1 MTRLMWD
8 QTGEKIY
15 EYGVNWGVLYLPNNV
30 GVYDTGYAWNGLVS
44 VTESPSGAE
53 ANPQYADNIKYLN
66 LISAEQFGGTVEAF
80 TYPDEFGQCDG
91 TASPEPGVNI
101 GQQSRKSF
109 GLSYRTRVGNDL
121 EGTDFGYK
129 VHLVYGALAAPS
141 EKAFATINE
150 SPEAITFSWEI
161 TTTPVD
167 AGDDYKPT
175 SSITIDSTKVDATA
189 LATLEDMLYGTV
201 GVDPKLPTPAEVLA
215 IFAGSVTTVTPTAP
229 TFNSGTHVI
238 TIPTVTGVQYKI
250 NGLVV
255 TGTVTITV
263 DTVVTANPLPGYKFP
278 AVTDD
283 DWFFDFV

>member
-8 QTGEKIY
+8 QVGERIY
-15 EYGVNWGVLYLPNNV
+15 EYGVNYGVLYIPNNV
-30 GVYDTGYAWNGLVS
+30 GVYDIGYAWNGLVS

-53 ANPQYADNIKYLN
+53 SNKQYADNIQYLN
-66 LISAEQFGGTVEAF
+66 LISAELFGATLEAF

-91 TASPEPGVNI
+91 TLSPEPGVNV
-101 GQQSRKSF
+101 GQQSRKAF

-121 EGTDFGYK
+121 LGTDFGYK
-129 VHLVYGALAAPS
+129 IHLVYGATAAPS
-141 EKAFATINE
+141 EKAYATINE

-161 TTTPVD
+161 STIPVD
-167 AGDDYKPT
+167 AGVSYKPT
-175 SSITIDSTKVDATA
+175 ALITIDSTQVNSTA
-189 LATLEDMLYGTV
+189 LATLEDILYGTV
-201 GVDPKLPTPAEVLA
+201 GVDPALPTPAEVLA
-215 IFAGSVTTVTPTAP
+215 IFAGTVTTVTPTAP